1 MRSSLPEK
9 FLQRSQSDLGTD
21 YHAFIASLNEPAP
34 VSIRLNSKKNIKN
47 TPAEVKAPV
56 AWHPQGRYLVERP
69 VFTLDPLFHAGG
81 YYVQEASSMFV
92 YQAFQQVVDTAK
104 SLKVLDLCAA
114 PGGKTTL
121 LADMLNEESL
131 LVANEVIKGRVG
143 ILKEN
148 LQKWGY
154 TNYLV
159 ANHDAEEFVELEGFF
174 DAVLV
179 DAPCSGEGLFRK
191 DPDASSHWS
200 EEAVQTCS
208 LRQRRILQ
216 AAAMTVAPKGVLL
229 YSTCTYNASENTD
242 NVAWLVKNHDFELIE
257 LDISNFPGVTPS
269 GGGYQFYP
277 HKTTGEGF
285 FLAALRKKG
294 GDEDYPT
301 VKIKLNKAS
310 AKQVEDLG
318 QWLQNPGKFSFYVK
332 KEGGIVAIP
341 KAVEGAYSTVMK
353 ALFKRSSGLE
363 LGEFK
368 GKDFVPSHALA
379 LSMEHNE
386 DLPKLELTKENALL
400 YLKKEAFEHSA
411 TTTGWHLV
419 CHEGLGLGWAKVIG
433 ERVNNYLPKEWRIR
447 MDLE

>member
-21 YHAFIASLNEPAP
+21 YHAFITSLNEPAP
-34 VSIRLNSKKNIKN
+34 VSIRLNSKKTIKN

-56 AWHPQGRYLVERP
+56 AWHPQGKYLVDRP
-69 VFTLDPLFHAGG
+69 IFTLDPLFHAGA

-92 YQAFQQVVDTAK
+92 HQAFQQVVDVSK

-121 LADMLNEESL
+121 IADMLNEESL

-159 ANHDAEEFVELEGFF
+159 SNHDSEEFAELEGFF

-191 DPDASSHWS
+191 DPEAASHWS

-229 YSTCTYNASENTD
+229 YSTCTYNAAENTD
-242 NVAWLVKNHDFELIE
+242 NVDWLVKNQDFEVIT
-257 LDISNFPGVTPS
+257 LDISDFPDVTPN

-285 FLAALRKKG
+285 FIAALRKKSG
-294 GDEDYPT
+294 EEDYPT

-310 AKQVEDLG
+310 AKQVEELG
-318 QWLQNPGKFSFYVK
+318 QWLQNPDKFTFYVK
-332 KEGGIVAIP
+332 KEGGVVAIP
-341 KAVEGAYSTVMK
+341 KTMEAAYGTVLK

-379 LSMEHNE
+379 LSVELKE
-386 DLPKLELTKENALL
+386 DLNQLKLTKENALL
-400 YLKKEAFEHSA
+400 YLKKEPFQHEA
-411 TTTGWHLV
+411 TANGWHLV
-419 CHEGLGLGWAKVIG
+419 TYEGLGLGWAKVIG